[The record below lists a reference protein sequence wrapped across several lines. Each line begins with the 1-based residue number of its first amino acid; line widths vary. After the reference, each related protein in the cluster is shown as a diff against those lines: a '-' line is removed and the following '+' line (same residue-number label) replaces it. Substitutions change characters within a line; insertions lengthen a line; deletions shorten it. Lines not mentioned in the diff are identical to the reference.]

1 MAQTLARAN
10 GLCERLDAALLRLSR
25 TGIDTLPH
33 DQVRLCASASSNWQ
47 VDWRLTQC
55 SAVPRRHGK
64 ASRDR
69 VTIDLRGLREPLQ
82 TRAAARQ
89 MTTAALV
96 RKALVTLLDDEP
108 RDGDTSRNDTAVTS
122 DGQVVKVTLRLSAAH
137 AIDGHPC
144 PHRRCFEGIYV
155 AGLINGTPP
164 DPLPPDHAHAVAAG
178 RSTDQLAVMGTDLNA
193 FMRLLRR
200 GSSSEIEGYRA
211 GIMSL
216 TDNVRSHI
224 ALAAALVAELRSA
237 RRRR

>member
-1 MAQTLARAN
+1 M
-10 GLCERLDAALLRLSR
+10 ER
-25 TGIDTLPH
+25 G
-33 DQVRLCASASSNWQ
+33 
-47 VDWRLTQC
+47 
-55 SAVPRRHGK
+55 
-64 ASRDR
+64 SRDR
-69 VTIDLRGLREPLQ
+69 VTIELRGMRERLQ
-82 TRAAARQ
+82 ALGAARK

-96 RKALVTLLDDEP
+96 RNALVTLLDDEP

-137 AIDGHPC
+137 AIAMATRARAADVSQGA
-144 PHRRCFEGIYV
+144 YV

-164 DPLPPDHAHAVAAG
+164 DPLPPDHAHAVAALV
-178 RSTDQLAVMGTDLNA
+178 RSTDQLAAMGTDLNA

-216 TDNVRSHI
+216 ADDVRSHI